1 MTKYLLLAGIAA
13 AFLAF
18 PATANAACESKKTG
32 SKFFHSHTYEDCDTD
47 TDTNTTKDLNGRVG
61 EAASLAAAADTR
73 IGKTG
78 ERLNLDLNAVTH
90 DFGGSSVGGGM
101 FVHVPEVADGLYIG
115 ARGAYN
121 TAGGGGLVG
130 VGVSYSFS
138 PF

>member
-1 MTKYLLLAGIAA
+1 MIKYLLLAGIAA

-18 PATANAACESKKTG
+18 PAQAESLQELCVEHGVTGCE
-32 SKFFHSHTYEDCDTD
+32 HTKDTD
-47 TDTNTTKDLNGRVG
+47 TDTNTDTTKELNGRVG

-90 DFGGSSVGGGM
+90 DFGGSSVGGGV
-101 FVHVPEVADGLYIG
+101 FVHVPELADGLYIG

>member
-1 MTKYLLLAGIAA
+1 MTKKIFLAGVASL
-13 AFLAF
+13 FLAL
-18 PATANAACESKKTG
+18 PAIADEYEKPDFGEVCD
-32 SKFFHSHTYEDCDTD
+32 KFLENCPNDG
-47 TDTNTTKDLNGRVG
+47 TKNLNGRTG

-73 IGKTG
+73 ISTPG
-78 ERLNLDLNAVTH
+78 ERLNLDLNLTTH
-90 DFGGSSVGGGM
+90 DFGGSSVGGGA
-101 FVHVPEVADGLYIG
+101 FFHVPELAENLYIG

>member
-1 MTKYLLLAGIAA
+1 MSKKLFLAGVATVFLVTPAIADEEFDPNP
-13 AFLAF
+13 FLLKVCDK
-18 PATANAACESKKTG
+18 TVLACDDTDG
-32 SKFFHSHTYEDCDTD
+32 SK
-47 TDTNTTKDLNGRVG
+47 NLNGRTG

-90 DFGGSSVGGGM
+90 DFSGSSVGGGM
-101 FVHVPEVADGLYIG
+101 FVHVPELADGLYLG

-130 VGVSYSFS
+130 VGVTYSFS

>member
-1 MTKYLLLAGIAA
+1 MTKGILLASVAT
-13 AFLAF
+13 AFLAV
-18 PATANAACESKKTG
+18 PAAADDFDLNPFLQKVCDKTVL
-32 SKFFHSHTYEDCDTD
+32 SCDSD
-47 TDTNTTKDLNGRVG
+47 NETKNLNGRTG

-101 FVHVPEVADGLYIG
+101 FVHVPELADGLYLG
-115 ARGAYN
+115 ARGVYN
-121 TAGGGGLVG
+121 TQGGGGLVG
-130 VGVSYSFS
+130 VGVTYSFS

>member
-1 MTKYLLLAGIAA
+1 MTKHLLLAGIAA

-18 PATANAACESKKTG
+18 PAHAESLQEVCDYYEVTGCE
-32 SKFFHSHTYEDCDTD
+32 HTED
-47 TDTNTTKDLNGRVG
+47 TDTNTTKNLNGRIG

-90 DFGGSSVGGGM
+90 DFGGSSVGGGV
-101 FVHVPEVADGLYIG
+101 FVHVPELADGLYIG

>member
-1 MTKYLLLAGIAA
+1 MTKKLFLAGVAT
-13 AFLAF
+13 AFLAM
-18 PATANAACESKKTG
+18 PAIADEYEKPFFDDVCD
-32 SKFFHSHTYEDCDTD
+32 KFFKDCPEDTQGQ
-47 TDTNTTKDLNGRVG
+47 TKNLNGRTG

-101 FVHVPEVADGLYIG
+101 FVHVPELADGLYFG

-130 VGVSYSFS
+130 VGVTYSFS

>member
-1 MTKYLLLAGIAA
+1 MRKALLAGVATV
-13 AFLAF
+13 FLSL
-18 PATANAACESKKTG
+18 PGIANAACEIKKT
-32 SKFFHSHTYEDCDTD
+32 STNFWHKHAYEDCDTD
-47 TDTNTTKDLNGRVG
+47 TDTTKNLNGRTG

-101 FVHVPEVADGLYIG
+101 FVHVPELADGLYLG

-130 VGVSYSFS
+130 VGVTYSFS